1 MTCPTARRWARRWSL
16 GLALSLVAAT
26 TVLAQAPAL
35 SPDAR
40 VSLVTVSP
48 GTALYSAYGHTA
60 LRVVDPQLG
69 LDYVFNYGTFDF
81 QTEGF
86 YWKFAR
92 GRLDYMLSVHGFD
105 VLVAH
110 AADERRGVTEQ
121 VLALSPEQATRLF
134 ALLMD
139 NYRVENRFYRY
150 DFFYDNCATRVR
162 DMISRA
168 CGKSLVWGE
177 RPVASQ
183 SFRQLIHPYH
193 TPLVDLGIDLALGR
207 PADRQASQAD
217 RAFLPDE
224 LQANVAAARL
234 GDRALVRQT
243 QVVLPSLPPAPR
255 ALDTPL
261 LVAALL
267 ALALLG
273 HVALS
278 WRSRRAAPRPYRLP
292 AVVRLVLG
300 LVALLGVLVAF
311 LAFFTDHA
319 ATAQNLNLLWAWPT
333 HLLYLALPTT
343 ARWARL
349 RVGYAALTGGTSLLV
364 PAVSLLGLQ
373 AIHPAAQVLAVAL
386 GVVLLYAARAEAS
399 RAESPASAA

>member
-1 MTCPTARRWARRWSL
+1 MTRPTVCHWAL
-16 GLALSLVAAT
+16 GLALTFMAAT
-26 TVLAQAPAL
+26 AALAQAPAL

-86 YWKFAR
+86 YWKFSR

-121 VLALSPEQATRLF
+121 LLALSPEQTARLF

-162 DMISRA
+162 DIIARA
-168 CGKSLVWGE
+168 CGESLVWGE
-177 RPVASQ
+177 RPVAGQ

-193 TPLVDLGIDLALGR
+193 TPLVDFGIDLALGR
-207 PADRQASQAD
+207 PADRPASQAD

-234 GDRALVRQT
+234 GDRPLVRQT
-243 QVVLPSLPPAPR
+243 QVVLPSAPAAPR
-255 ALDTPL
+255 AFDVPL
-261 LVAALL
+261 LVAVLL
-267 ALALLG
+267 ALLLLG

-278 WRSRRAAPRPYRLP
+278 WRSRQSAPRPYHLPRALRL
-292 AVVRLVLG
+292 
-300 LVALLGVLVAF
+300 LLGVVGVLGAVLTF

-333 HLLYLALPTT
+333 HLLYLALPAT
-343 ARWARL
+343 ARWSRL
-349 RVGYAALTGGTSLLV
+349 RVGYAALTGGASLLV
-364 PAVSLLGLQ
+364 PAVALIGLQ

-386 GVVLLYAARAEAS
+386 GVVLLYAARAEQ
-399 RAESPASAA
+399 RLPTTSA